1 MLGRRLLLSP
11 LRPPPPPR
19 CTFASRLLF
28 AEADARGYES
38 GSTVK
43 FLGVELDLA
52 SGDAVPL
59 KLNLRKLQVRL
70 RHTTN
75 PAFSFETRRLVIRSL
90 VFPALF
96 WAAGVAMPS
105 PAALQAT
112 RQNITAVLRAS
123 LSHEA
128 PRVLV
133 GQVLG
138 WTLDGSWVADWSAL
152 SALVR
157 ALVQQPD
164 WQEHLSLQELSFLR
178 TSSLPGA
185 KDVLQKLGWRLDP
198 QGRAI
203 TRVDDTGCLRTYRFG
218 EDSPEILKSWL
229 TEAHKAEATSRCGR
243 VQKKLHR
250 HDPSLA
256 VGLDLPRP
264 EGCRRFAFHGHRQ
277 VYMKASTPAE
287 RYAALACGGT
297 GWHFTAKHSLSG
309 QVKCLCAKL
318 WPSRAHLLWSCPDFA
333 VERSG
338 IPVPVDRVEERLL
351 GRPVLEYPPPPDTG
365 VRALCPQVLHLLE
378 QAADTGQQDLLI
390 ATDGSS
396 EQGVGAFAAACLS
409 PRLDMAGADAGEDQS
424 PFRMELLGILGVLE
438 ALAETN
444 HPPRRVTLLVDCE
457 AAIKSIC
464 CPAGC
469 GHYGLAS
476 KAQLAGAKARRR
488 GIAWTFVWT
497 PSHGKKPRWSPL
509 PPLQAGTCRMLNQA
523 ADAFANQLRRTRLRD
538 SRRAT
543 WHNDLA
549 QASAL
554 EQQAV
559 RLSAF
564 TSKTLEASLCTEQP
578 GSAPG

>member
-1 MLGRRLLLSP
+1 
-11 LRPPPPPR
+11 
-19 CTFASRLLF
+19 
-28 AEADARGYES
+28 
-38 GSTVK
+38 
-43 FLGVELDLA
+43 
-52 SGDAVPL
+52 
-59 KLNLRKLQVRL
+59 
-70 RHTTN
+70 
-75 PAFSFETRRLVIRSL
+75 
-90 VFPALF
+90 
-96 WAAGVAMPS
+96 
-105 PAALQAT
+105 
-112 RQNITAVLRAS
+112 
-123 LSHEA
+123 
-128 PRVLV
+128 
-133 GQVLG
+133 VLG

-229 TEAHKAEATSRCGR
+229 TE
-243 VQKKLHR
+243 
-250 HDPSLA
+250 
-256 VGLDLPRP
+256 
-264 EGCRRFAFHGHRQ
+264 
-277 VYMKASTPAE
+277 
-287 RYAALACGGT
+287 
-297 GWHFTAKHSLSG
+297 
-309 QVKCLCAKL
+309 VKCLCAKL

-333 VERSG
+333 AERSG

-523 ADAFANQLRRTRLRD
+523 ADAFANQLRRTRLRV
-538 SRRAT
+538 RAEAMQPSQDRAAEEPPT
-543 WHNDLA
+543 A
-549 QASAL
+549 RQASLLAY
-554 EQQAV
+554 
-559 RLSAF
+559 SA
-564 TSKTLEASLCTEQP
+564 
-578 GSAPG
+578 